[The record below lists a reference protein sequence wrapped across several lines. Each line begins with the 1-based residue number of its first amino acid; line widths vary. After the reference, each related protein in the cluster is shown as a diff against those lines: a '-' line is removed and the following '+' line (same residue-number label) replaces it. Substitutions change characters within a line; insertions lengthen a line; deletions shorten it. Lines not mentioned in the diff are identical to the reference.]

1 MKAAK
6 KYSYWI
12 QSSKFTAI
20 TKFSILFF
28 GILSFII
35 LARMLGPSDF
45 GVWGLFMTISSITE
59 TARISLIRNAFIR
72 FTNQTEK
79 HEHAGLQASAF
90 TLSFSVSIVLAL
102 CFFGL
107 SNQIAIWLKAPG
119 LDVMLRWYSLAL
131 LINTVFAHC
140 EMTSVANMDF
150 RSVTFMYVSRQ
161 IILLGI
167 IVFCWLFKITL
178 YPESLAIFYLLSI
191 VGGCI
196 VGLKVVARYLQ
207 WDIKSYKKWSGQM
220 WRFGRFVFGTNI
232 SSLLFRS
239 TGNFLTSAYISTAA
253 SAFYNASTRIS
264 NMVDMPSQVLA
275 DVAFTKAAQI
285 DSSNKAAIKNMYEK
299 TVGAILTFS
308 IPALLFLLVFPSFVL
323 RVLAGEAF
331 EAAAPILRIAAFF
344 GFILPFLKQYGT
356 IMDATG
362 HPHINFRTNFL
373 AFILNVVFNL
383 LGIYFWG
390 FIGAAIGTAVT
401 YFIIFIITQWIL
413 YRKYEIS
420 WISVFKNA
428 FIFYGKLTSMVRKYS
443 SAKLLKTRGLNY

>member
-1 MKAAK
+1 
-6 KYSYWI
+6 
-12 QSSKFTAI
+12 
-20 TKFSILFF
+20 
-28 GILSFII
+28 
-35 LARMLGPSDF
+35 
-45 GVWGLFMTISSITE
+45 
-59 TARISLIRNAFIR
+59 
-72 FTNQTEK
+72 
-79 HEHAGLQASAF
+79 
-90 TLSFSVSIVLAL
+90 
-102 CFFGL
+102 
-107 SNQIAIWLKAPG
+107 
-119 LDVMLRWYSLAL
+119 
-131 LINTVFAHC
+131 
-140 EMTSVANMDF
+140 
-150 RSVTFMYVSRQ
+150 
-161 IILLGI
+161 
-167 IVFCWLFKITL
+167 
-178 YPESLAIFYLLSI
+178 
-191 VGGCI
+191 
-196 VGLKVVARYLQ
+196 
-207 WDIKSYKKWSGQM
+207 M
-220 WRFGRFVFGTNI
+220 WRFGKFVFGTNI